1 MKRPFAIIGFSFFA
15 ALLFA
20 SYSNTVINTAVMIIT
35 AALFILTIL
44 PIKFLRNIVYSLCFI
59 SMAAA
64 MCLYQYV
71 TLPIYNSAVKF
82 DGKEL
87 AVTGRVIEERTVNY
101 GNSYHIIELDTVDGK
116 ELKHKIK
123 CRVSAGAELDI
134 EPFSEIS
141 TTLQL
146 YVPTDKYG
154 LSSKR
159 SYKSKEIYLF
169 GRPTDDVE
177 VTDAPTKV
185 PYYYSVKFRMA
196 AREKIYEFMPESSAY
211 LVSAMCLGDSDAI
224 PDDIYQNLKLSGVV
238 HLFVVSG
245 LHISIISGVLMS
257 LFGKFKFS
265 SRRSALLTMPF
276 VIFFIMMTGLSPS
289 ALRAGIMSMVYLLS
303 KVLFRKS
310 DALNSLGIAAF
321 VLLLLNPFSAF
332 NISFQLSFLSTLGI
346 ILSADMAEL
355 KRKPKYFAKT
365 ISAIYSIVIQTLS
378 ATIFT
383 LPVSITVFQYVSLF
397 SVPANILLSFTAT
410 LLLVIGMI
418 FIPLAFIGLAIILK
432 PIVFILNIIC
442 TYITSVSAFFSKF
455 DFCIIRLDSEVYL
468 LALAIALIFIGIVV
482 LVSKNPKTIKTA
494 VVASLLLFCVAFA
507 IDKINKQNTVTLK
520 LLNVEGGFAAVIED
534 GNKTSIVGC
543 GGRGISHVT
552 VKNALVNPSSEIDLF
567 VVPKNDTAFA
577 GNAQTIIE
585 DLNLKNISISSFGN
599 TVDYDIINNSG
610 INRVDFNQ
618 KITLDNVTFDF
629 RDTEK
634 ASAVKLTIKGTDI
647 LIPSNR
653 ADLSQLDSD
662 FIDCDII
669 ICNKAPKDL
678 SIVKPTVA
686 FVSNTVKTGSK
697 EADRFCDADID
708 CFTTFQNGDLILLFE
723 EQNEFEIRTNR

>member
-44 PIKFLRNIVYSLCFI
+44 PIKFLRNAVYSFCFI
-59 SMAAA
+59 SIATA

-116 ELKHKIK
+116 ELNHKIK
-123 CRVSAGAELDI
+123 CRVLSGAELDI
-134 EPFSEIS
+134 EPFSKIS

-146 YVPTDKYG
+146 YLPTDKYG
-154 LSSKR
+154 LSSNR
-159 SYKSKEIYLF
+159 SYKSKGIYLF

-177 VTDAPTKV
+177 VTDSPTKV
-185 PYYYSVKFRMA
+185 PYYYAIKFRMA
-196 AREKIYEFMPESSAY
+196 AREKIYEFMSKPSAD

-257 LFGKFKFS
+257 LFRKLKFS
-265 SRRSALLTMPF
+265 SRRSALLTVPF

-303 KVLFRKS
+303 KILFRKS

-321 VLLLLNPFSAF
+321 VLLLINPFSAF

-365 ISAIYSIVIQTLS
+365 ASAIYSIVIQTLS

-383 LPVSITVFQYVSLF
+383 LPISITVFQYVSLL
-397 SVPANILLSFTAT
+397 SVPANILLSFVAT

-418 FIPLAFIGLAIILK
+418 FIPLAFLGLAIILK

-442 TYITSVSAFFSKF
+442 TYITSVAAFFSQF
-455 DFCIIRLDSEVYL
+455 DFCIIRLDSEIYL
-468 LALAIALIFIGIVV
+468 LALALALMFIGLIV
-482 LVSKNPKTIKTA
+482 LVTKNPKSIKTA
-494 VVASLLLFCVAFA
+494 VVASLMLFCVAFA
-507 IDKINKQNTVTLK
+507 IDKISKQNTVTLK
-520 LLNVEGGFAAVIED
+520 LLNVEGGFAAIIED
-534 GNKTSIVGC
+534 GNKTSLVGC
-543 GGRGISHVT
+543 GGRGISHVI
-552 VKNALVNPSSEIDLF
+552 VKDTLLNPSSEIELF

-585 DLNLKNISISSFGN
+585 DLNLKNILISSFGN
-599 TVDYDIINNSG
+599 TVDYDIINNSESN
-610 INRVDFNQ
+610 ILNPNE
-618 KITLDNVTFDF
+618 KITIDNVTFDF

-634 ASAVKLTIKGTDI
+634 ASAVKLNIKGIDI

-653 ADLSQLDSD
+653 ADLSKLDSD
-662 FIDCDII
+662 FTDCDII

-678 SIVKPTVA
+678 SVVNPQIA
-686 FVSNTVKTGSK
+686 FISNTANTGGK
-697 EADRFCDADID
+697 EAKRFCEAGID
-708 CFTTFQNGDLILLFE
+708 CVTTSDNGDITLIFE
-723 EQNEFEIRTNR
+723 KSNEFEIKTNR